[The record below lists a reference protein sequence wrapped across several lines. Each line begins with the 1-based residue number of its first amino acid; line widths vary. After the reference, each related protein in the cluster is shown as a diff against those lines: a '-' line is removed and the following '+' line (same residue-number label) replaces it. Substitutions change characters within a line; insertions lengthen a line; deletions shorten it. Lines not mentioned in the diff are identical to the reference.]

1 MSKCK
6 YSYEFKKKCVELYR
20 QNLELPTPDA
30 VSRNNFRHTVAY
42 WTRLVEAN
50 GFEVLKPRF
59 KKHRYWDPVEELC
72 MVNQVL
78 TGKTMSQVAIENG
91 LLEGQLRR
99 WVRIYETE
107 GYSGL
112 VNHTRKKPV
121 KEPCMNSKNMKNV
134 DPLTMSE
141 REELKFLREE
151 NERIRTEVEVL
162 KKFSA
167 LRRAKQAALLKA
179 KKQKLSKNSV
189 SKDIN

>member
-20 QNLELPTPDA
+20 QDLELPTPDTIR
-30 VSRNNFRHTVAY
+30 RNNFRGIVSY
-42 WTRLVEAN
+42 WSRLVEAN
-50 GFEVLKPRF
+50 GLEVLKPRV